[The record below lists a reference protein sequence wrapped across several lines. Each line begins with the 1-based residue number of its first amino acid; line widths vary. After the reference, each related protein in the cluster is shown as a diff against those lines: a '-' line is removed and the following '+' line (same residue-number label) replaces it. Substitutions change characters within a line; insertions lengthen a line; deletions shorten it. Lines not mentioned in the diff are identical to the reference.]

1 MSQTQKGQDPSG
13 SMKNENYVNVLKNEN
28 IELDNKLKKMNQ
40 LVSKLKLQ
48 ISENEKEK
56 KLILSTSNQKEQD
69 LQNIKKQLEQAKSKV
84 DELKNMNNEK
94 IISLSNQN
102 NILKNK
108 SELDVNTIAE
118 LQEKI
123 TDLEFKLKSSNLN
136 ANTKNNKFSVL
147 YNTHNYS
154 LVFEGSPQKNQVTT
168 LPDILGIKFENQIDN
183 QNDNLFL
190 TGRNELIEMKD
201 NNQKLLEQL
210 NMLQNEL
217 TKHQNERKN
226 MNDEI
231 EKYYKEKKEL
241 MDNLNKKNEIL
252 NNKKNEE
259 NELNNNLMK
268 QLMENKKIKN
278 NLDNIT
284 IKCKN
289 LEKDKKELEDVIL
302 EQENKVNELSSSVNK
317 IIEMMNQKNTEII
330 NNKLYIKNLE
340 ETIKDLNREF
350 YNMRMKKKKENSKEI
365 VKLRT
370 QLANLKKENQK
381 LLEQN
386 IQNNEKNNDSIRNYE
401 FIPIKNKRHSMSRNH
416 QIINEMN
423 NRQGLKKVRIKS
435 NIHLNN
441 TTNRQISSIMDSS
454 TFLNRQIMKNKD
466 DIIRLQINRKK
477 HNQKLYN
484 YNYNLT
490 PLKKRGIQDFNGNKN
505 LNIINL
511 NNIKIKNLG
520 NLKYNKSVLNLQK
533 LNQHMENTPNINDIN
548 KYNNDNKLDSPETSV
563 RKTKLKKINSIIYP
577 LTASDDRTS
586 NTENTN
592 KNNIFQTK
600 STVSNLNKIKDN
612 NEIINNEKVEKEKI
626 QEFKNLLQQ
635 IVSDIE
641 S

>member
-252 NNKKNEE
+252 NNKINEE

-278 NLDNIT
+278 NIDNIT

-289 LEKDKKELEDVIL
+289 
-302 EQENKVNELSSSVNK
+302 
-317 IIEMMNQKNTEII
+317 
-330 NNKLYIKNLE
+330 
-340 ETIKDLNREF
+340 
-350 YNMRMKKKKENSKEI
+350 
-365 VKLRT
+365 
-370 QLANLKKENQK
+370 
-381 LLEQN
+381 
-386 IQNNEKNNDSIRNYE
+386 
-401 FIPIKNKRHSMSRNH
+401 
-416 QIINEMN
+416 
-423 NRQGLKKVRIKS
+423 
-435 NIHLNN
+435 
-441 TTNRQISSIMDSS
+441 
-454 TFLNRQIMKNKD
+454 
-466 DIIRLQINRKK
+466 
-477 HNQKLYN
+477 
-484 YNYNLT
+484 
-490 PLKKRGIQDFNGNKN
+490 
-505 LNIINL
+505 
-511 NNIKIKNLG
+511 
-520 NLKYNKSVLNLQK
+520 
-533 LNQHMENTPNINDIN
+533 
-548 KYNNDNKLDSPETSV
+548 
-563 RKTKLKKINSIIYP
+563 
-577 LTASDDRTS
+577 
-586 NTENTN
+586 
-592 KNNIFQTK
+592 
-600 STVSNLNKIKDN
+600 
-612 NEIINNEKVEKEKI
+612 
-626 QEFKNLLQQ
+626 
-635 IVSDIE
+635 
-641 S
+641 

>member
-84 DELKNMNNEK
+84 DELKNINNEK

-317 IIEMMNQKNTEII
+317 IIEMMNQKNTEIT

-386 IQNNEKNNDSIRNYE
+386 IQNNEKNNESIRNYE

-441 TTNRQISSIMDSS
+441 TTNRQISNVMDSS

-533 LNQHMENTPNINDIN
+533 LNHHMENTPNINDMN

>member
-1 MSQTQKGQDPSG
+1 
-13 SMKNENYVNVLKNEN
+13 
-28 IELDNKLKKMNQ
+28 
-40 LVSKLKLQ
+40 
-48 ISENEKEK
+48 
-56 KLILSTSNQKEQD
+56 
-69 LQNIKKQLEQAKSKV
+69 
-84 DELKNMNNEK
+84 
-94 IISLSNQN
+94 
-102 NILKNK
+102 
-108 SELDVNTIAE
+108 
-118 LQEKI
+118 
-123 TDLEFKLKSSNLN
+123 
-136 ANTKNNKFSVL
+136 
-147 YNTHNYS
+147 
-154 LVFEGSPQKNQVTT
+154 
-168 LPDILGIKFENQIDN
+168 
-183 QNDNLFL
+183 
-190 TGRNELIEMKD
+190 
-201 NNQKLLEQL
+201 
-210 NMLQNEL
+210 
-217 TKHQNERKN
+217 
-226 MNDEI
+226 
-231 EKYYKEKKEL
+231 

-259 NELNNNLMK
+259 NQLNNNLMK

-302 EQENKVNELSSSVNK
+302 EQEIKVNELSSSVNK
-317 IIEMMNQKNTEII
+317 IIEMMNQKNTEIT

-370 QLANLKKENQK
+370 QLASLKKENQK

-386 IQNNEKNNDSIRNYE
+386 NQNIDKNNESIRNYE
-401 FIPIKNKRHSMSRNH
+401 FIPVKSKKHSVSRNH
-416 QIINEMN
+416 QIMNEMN
-423 NRQGLKKVRIKS
+423 NRQGLKKIRIKS
-435 NIHLNN
+435 NIHSGD
-441 TTNRQISSIMDSS
+441 TSNRQFSNVMDSS
-454 TFLNRQIMKNKD
+454 TFLNKQSRKNKD

-484 YNYNLT
+484 YNLT
-490 PLKKRGIQDFNGNKN
+490 PFKKRGIHDFNGNKN

-533 LNQHMENTPNINDIN
+533 LNHHMENTPNINDMN
-548 KYNNDNKLDSPETSV
+548 KYNNDIKLDSAESPV
-563 RKTKLKKINSIIYP
+563 RKIKLKKINSIIYP

-612 NEIINNEKVEKEKI
+612 KDIINNEKVEKDKI

>member
-56 KLILSTSNQKEQD
+56 KLIITTSNQKEQD

-84 DELKNMNNEK
+84 DELKNINNEK
-94 IISLSNQN
+94 LKSLSNQN

-123 TDLEFKLKSSNLN
+123 TVLEFKLKSSNSN
-136 ANTKNNKFSVL
+136 VNTKNKFSSL
-147 YNTHNYS
+147 CNTHNYS
-154 LVFEGSPQKNQVTT
+154 LVFEGNPQKNQVTT

-190 TGRNELIEMKD
+190 TGRNELLEMKE

-231 EKYYKEKKEL
+231 EKFYKEKKEL

-252 NNKKNEE
+252 NNLKNEE
-259 NELNNNLMK
+259 NQLNNNLMK

-302 EQENKVNELSSSVNK
+302 EQEIKVNELSSSVNK
-317 IIEMMNQKNTEII
+317 IIEMMNQKNTEIT

-370 QLANLKKENQK
+370 QLASLKKENQK

-386 IQNNEKNNDSIRNYE
+386 NQNIDKNNESIRNYE
-401 FIPIKNKRHSMSRNH
+401 FIPVKSKKHSVSRNH
-416 QIINEMN
+416 QIMNEMN
-423 NRQGLKKVRIKS
+423 NRQRLKKIRIKS
-435 NIHLNN
+435 NIHSGD
-441 TTNRQISSIMDSS
+441 TSNRQFSNVMDSS
-454 TFLNRQIMKNKD
+454 TFLNKQSRKNKD

-484 YNYNLT
+484 YNLT
-490 PLKKRGIQDFNGNKN
+490 PFKKRGIHDFNGNKN

-533 LNQHMENTPNINDIN
+533 LNHHMENTPNINDMN
-548 KYNNDNKLDSPETSV
+548 KYNNVIKLDSAESSA
-563 RKTKLKKINSIIYP
+563 RKIKLKKINSIIYP

-612 NEIINNEKVEKEKI
+612 KDIINNEKVEKDKI

>member
-201 NNQKLLEQL
+201 NNLKLLEQL

-317 IIEMMNQKNTEII
+317 IIEMMNQKNTEIT

-386 IQNNEKNNDSIRNYE
+386 IQNNEKNNESIRNYE

-533 LNQHMENTPNINDIN
+533 LNQHMENTPNINDMN

>member
-84 DELKNMNNEK
+84 DELKNINNEK

-317 IIEMMNQKNTEII
+317 IIEMMNQKNTEIT

-350 YNMRMKKKKENSKEI
+350 YNMRMKKKNENSKEI

-386 IQNNEKNNDSIRNYE
+386 IQNNEKNNESIHNYE

-441 TTNRQISSIMDSS
+441 TTNRQISNVMDSS

-533 LNQHMENTPNINDIN
+533 LNQHMENTPNINDMN

>member
-1 MSQTQKGQDPSG
+1 MSQTQKGQDPSV

-48 ISENEKEK
+48 ITENEKEK
-56 KLILSTSNQKEQD
+56 KLILATSNQKEQD
-69 LQNIKKQLEQAKSKV
+69 LQNIKKQLEQAKFEV
-84 DELKNMNNEK
+84 DELKNINKEK
-94 IISLSNQN
+94 LTSLSNQN

-108 SELDVNTIAE
+108 SELDINTIAE

-123 TDLEFKLKSSNLN
+123 TDLEFKLKSSN
-136 ANTKNNKFSVL
+136 ANSNMKNNKFSIL
-147 YNTHNYS
+147 CNTHNYS
-154 LVFEGSPQKNQVTT
+154 LVLEATPKKNQVSA
-168 LPDILGIKFENQIDN
+168 LPDILGIKFENQIND
-183 QNDNLFL
+183 QTDNLFL

-226 MNDEI
+226 MNIEL

-241 MDNLNKKNEIL
+241 IDNLNKKNEIL

-259 NELNNNLMK
+259 NKLNNNLMK

-278 NLDNIT
+278 SLENIT

-289 LEKDKKELEDVIL
+289 LEKDKKELEDVII
-302 EQENKVNELSSSVNK
+302 EQENKVTELSSSVNS
-317 IIEMMNQKNTEII
+317 IIEMIKQKNTEIT

-370 QLANLKKENQK
+370 QLASLKKENKK

-386 IQNNEKNNDSIRNYE
+386 QNSEKDSESIKHYE
-401 FIPIKNKRHSMSRNH
+401 YIPIKINRHSMSRNH
-416 QIINEMN
+416 QLINDMDG
-423 NRQGLKKVRIKS
+423 RYGLKNIRNKS
-435 NIHLNN
+435 NINSGNISYQQFSNVINN
-441 TTNRQISSIMDSS
+441 PNFINKQNR
-454 TFLNRQIMKNKD
+454 KNKNE
-466 DIIRLQINRKK
+466 IIRLQINKK
-477 HNQKLYN
+477 KNNQKVYN

-490 PLKKRGIQDFNGNKN
+490 PFKKREIDNFNGNKN

-520 NLKYNKSVLNLQK
+520 NLKYNKSFLNLQRFHNN
-533 LNQHMENTPNINDIN
+533 LENTPNINEMNKFKKDI
-548 KYNNDNKLDSPETSV
+548 KLNSDENSV
-563 RKTKLKKINSIIYP
+563 KETKLKKMNSIVYP
-577 LTASDDRTS
+577 IITSDDRTS
-586 NTENTN
+586 NTENTHKN
-592 KNNIFQTK
+592 NNIFQTK
-600 STVSNLNKIKDN
+600 ISIPNLIKLKDN
-612 NEIINNEKVEKEKI
+612 KEIINNEKVEKEKI
-626 QEFKNLLQQ
+626 EEFKNLLQQ
-635 IVSDIE
+635 IVCDID

>member
-386 IQNNEKNNDSIRNYE
+386 IQNNEKNNESIRNYE

-441 TTNRQISSIMDSS
+441 TTNRQISNVMDSS
-454 TFLNRQIMKNKD
+454 TFLNRQIRKNKD

>member
-252 NNKKNEE
+252 NNKINEE

-317 IIEMMNQKNTEII
+317 IIEMMNQKNTEIT

-386 IQNNEKNNDSIRNYE
+386 IQNNEKNNESIRNYE

-441 TTNRQISSIMDSS
+441 TTNRQISNVMDSS

-533 LNQHMENTPNINDIN
+533 LNQHMENTPNINDMN
-548 KYNNDNKLDSPETSV
+548 KYNNDNKLDSPEISV